1 VKRAAVILAA
11 ALACAPAFDRP
22 AAAFNRG
29 TPGTGG
35 GAPGE
40 APAPK
45 AADGRP
51 EILRDVT
58 FDQKLGSTIDL
69 DLVFR
74 DENGQPIT
82 LRQASRGKPMVLV
95 PAYYECPMLCTI
107 VLNGVV
113 RMMRALPFDAGD
125 TYTTVT
131 YSFDPNEG
139 ADLAKK
145 KQATYLENYRRPNGE
160 RGWRFLTG
168 DAESIRA
175 LSEAIGFRYAW
186 DDQNK
191 QFAHASG
198 IVVVTPEGRLSHYFY
213 GVEFAPRD
221 VRLALVEAS
230 REQIGTFVDQL
241 LLFCFHYD
249 PATGRYSKVA
259 MSAVRAG
266 GVLTLLAIGGF
277 LFVMLRRE
285 RRAQPDRE
293 VRSS

>member
-1 VKRAAVILAA
+1 MRRAPLVLAAV
-11 ALACAPAFDRP
+11 LACALAAGRP
-22 AAAFNRG
+22 AGAFKDG
-29 TPGTGG
+29 TPGAG
-35 GAPGE
+35 GAAPGQ
-40 APAPK
+40 AGGPK
-45 AADGRP
+45 ASDGRP
-51 EILRDVT
+51 DVLRDVT
-58 FDQKLGSTIDL
+58 FDQKLGSTL
-69 DLVFR
+69 DLGLAFR
-74 DENGQPIT
+74 DENGEPIT
-82 LRQASRGKPMVLV
+82 LREASGGKPMLLV

-125 TYTTVT
+125 AYTTVT
-131 YSFDPNEG
+131 FSFDPNEG
-139 ADLAKK
+139 AELAKK

-160 RGWRFLTG
+160 KGWRFLTG
-168 DAESIRA
+168 DAESIRKVT
-175 LSEAIGFRYAW
+175 EAIGFRYAW
-186 DDQNK
+186 DEGSK

-230 REQIGTFVDQL
+230 EERIGTFVDQV

-249 PATGRYSKVA
+249 PSTGRYSKVA
-259 MSAVRAG
+259 ISAVRAG

-277 LFVMLRRE
+277 LFAMIRRE

>member
-1 VKRAAVILAA
+1 VRRAALVLAV
-11 ALACAPAFDRP
+11 ALALTPASDRT
-22 AAAFNRG
+22 AGAFNRG
-29 TPGTGG
+29 TPGAGDSV
-35 GAPGE
+35 PGE
-40 APAPK
+40 AGAPK

-51 EILRDVT
+51 EILREVA
-58 FDQKLGSTIDL
+58 FDQKLGTTLDL
-69 DLVFR
+69 GLVFR
-74 DENGQPIT
+74 DEQGNPIT
-82 LRQASRGKPMVLV
+82 LREASAGKPIILV

-125 TYTTVT
+125 KYTAITF
-131 YSFDPNEG
+131 SFDPNET
-139 ADLAKK
+139 AELAKK
-145 KQATYLENYRRPNGE
+145 KQATYLDNYRRPNGE
-160 RGWRFLTG
+160 KGWRFLTA
-168 DAESIRA
+168 DATTIRA
-175 LSEAIGFRYAW
+175 VTGAIGFKYAW
-186 DDQNK
+186 DVK
-191 QFAHASG
+191 SKEFAHASG
-198 IVVVTPEGRLSHYFY
+198 IVVLTPGGRVSHYFY

-230 REQIGTFVDQL
+230 EEKIGTFVDQL

-266 GVLTLLAIGGF
+266 GVLTLLAIGSF

-285 RRAQPDRE
+285 RRAQSDRE

>member
-1 VKRAAVILAA
+1 MTRAAFTLAA
-11 ALACAPAFDRP
+11 ALALGATTVAVAGTTPGSGAAVPGAPA
-22 AAAFNRG
+22 G
-29 TPGTGG
+29 
-35 GAPGE
+35 
-40 APAPK
+40 PK
-45 AADGRP
+45 ASDGRP
-51 EILRDVT
+51 EILRDVA
-58 FDQKLGSTIDL
+58 FDQKLGTTIDL
-69 DLVFR
+69 DLAFR
-74 DENGQPIT
+74 DEDGRPIT
-82 LRQASRGKPMVLV
+82 LRQAATGKPMLLV

-131 YSFDPNEG
+131 FSFDPNEG
-139 ADLAKK
+139 PELAKK
-145 KQATYLENYRRPNGE
+145 KQATYLANYRRPEGG

-168 DAESIRA
+168 DAESIRR
-175 LSEAIGFRYAW
+175 LTEAVGFRYAW
-186 DDQNK
+186 DDKGK

-198 IVVVTPEGRLSHYFY
+198 IIVVTPEGRLSHYFY

-230 REQIGTFVDQL
+230 KEKIGTFVDQL

-285 RRAQPDRE
+285 RRAQPDRG